1 MTGIL
6 DTNIWVAVV
15 VKVAL
20 VLAVMLPGALVV
32 IFGELKISAH
42 MQSRIGPYF
51 AGGRWGWAQPLADGL
66 KFMQK
71 EDLVPAA
78 ADARVYRLAPYIVL
92 MGTLATFVIIP
103 FGPDLVPENLD
114 LGIFYLLAVSSLSTL
129 GVLMAG
135 WSSGNKYS
143 LIGGSRAAAQLIAYE
158 LPLVLAVVGVAI
170 QAGTLSLNG
179 IVDAQGSWAWFGLEG
194 GWVEVLNLVP
204 PYLVLQFIGFAVFV
218 TAALA
223 ELSRIPFD
231 MPIAESELT
240 MGYLTEYSGL
250 RFTMFFLG
258 EYAGMVSLAAVAST
272 LFLGGYWLP
281 FVSEDVLNFLGPIV
295 LLTKVLLLSFVF
307 IWMRWTFP
315 RLREDQLQTIAWKWL
330 IPAALVNIVLTATFK
345 VLSEVVW

>member
-1 MTGIL
+1 MSGL
-6 DTNIWVAVV
+6 DNLWIALA
-15 VKVAL
+15 VKVVL
-20 VLAVMLPGALVV
+20 VMAVMLPGALVV

-78 ADARVYRLAPYIVL
+78 ADATVYKLAPYIVL
-92 MGTLATFVIIP
+92 AGTTATFVIIP
-103 FGPDLVPENLD
+103 FGPALVPENLD
-114 LGIFYLLAVSSLSTL
+114 IGIFYLLAISSLGTL

-143 LIGGSRAAAQLIAYE
+143 LIGGIRAAAQLIAYE

-170 QAGTLSLNG
+170 QAGTLSLSG
-179 IVDAQGSWAWFGLEG
+179 IVEAQASWDWFGLGYE
-194 GWVEVLNLVP
+194 WLNLLP
-204 PYLVLQFIGFAVFV
+204 PYLIMQFVGFAIFI

-223 ELSRIPFD
+223 ELSRTPFD

-258 EYAGMVSLAAVAST
+258 EYAGMVSLAAVAAT

-281 FVSEDVLNFLGPIV
+281 FVSDDALNVLGPVV
-295 LLTKVLLLSFVF
+295 LLSKVMLLAFVF
-307 IWMRWTFP
+307 IWFRWTFP
-315 RLREDQLQTIAWKWL
+315 RLREDQLQNIAWKWL
-330 IPAALVNIVLTATFK
+330 IPASLANIVITAVFK
-345 VLSEVVW
+345 VVF